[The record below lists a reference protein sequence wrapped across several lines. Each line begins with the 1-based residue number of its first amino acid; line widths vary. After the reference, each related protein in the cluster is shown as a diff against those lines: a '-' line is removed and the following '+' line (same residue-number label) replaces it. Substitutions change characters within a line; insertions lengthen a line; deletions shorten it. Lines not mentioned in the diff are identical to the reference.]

1 MAATNN
7 NKKNSKITPTHQQA
21 QAAPFPVGSLV
32 TVESRTWAGINKP
45 GGAAKITK
53 TYLDDDQVQRVDVK
67 YVLGGTEKNIE
78 VVFVTATE
86 YLDSTSRQRKRN
98 VRTNISAAPSPV
110 VKNKRRKASTTS
122 TPSNA
127 KPKVRSKQKPKTKKK
142 DTHEVEAE
150 AAVETN
156 SKNVISVTET
166 ELDLDDPIPR
176 EIVIETCSRISLNED
191 DSLLDSCFYLKQA
204 RQQQQHQYPQQIPH
218 LQKKRK
224 SKKITQED
232 AKNTR
237 KLTEFFTSN
246 KTKTTPKPKSPLE
259 KKKMNQTK
267 KNDKRET
274 PTKTN
279 NNGASYTQ
287 QHTAKAE
294 QKKSSRPFTQ
304 HHDETTA
311 QDSKTTQNINNVQK
325 IKSNNSATNNMKK
338 TLQECDNIIVPSS
351 PHTAAAAKKTTS
363 QSNSTNAPQAASTA
377 PAVAAAPVEVVSPV
391 SSYPNN
397 NVHKEEVEDSLEK
410 RLPSFTSTFSD
421 IMRLRDEITLKE
433 IRDLMDQNQKSNE
446 KYSKQEIIAFL
457 HKLDQMNRVMFQEE
471 TGLVFKI

>member
-1 MAATNN
+1 M
-7 NKKNSKITPTHQQA
+7 
-21 QAAPFPVGSLV
+21 
-32 TVESRTWAGINKP
+32 
-45 GGAAKITK
+45 
-53 TYLDDDQVQRVDVK
+53 K

-86 YLDSTSRQRKRN
+86 YLDNTSRQRKRN
-98 VRTNISAAPSPV
+98 VRTNISAPPSPG
-110 VKNKRRKASTTS
+110 KRRKASTTS
-122 TPSNA
+122 TSNA
-127 KPKVRSKQKPKTKKK
+127 KPKVVKRANKQKPKTKKK
-142 DTHEVEAE
+142 QPVKKKDTQEIEE
-150 AAVETN
+150 EAVETN

-204 RQQQQHQYPQQIPH
+204 RQQQQQQYPQKIPP

-246 KTKTTPKPKSPLE
+246 KTKVTKTKSTSPLK
-259 KKKMNQTK
+259 KKKMNLAK

-274 PTKTN
+274 PTKKS
-279 NNGASYTQ
+279 NNGASYTP
-287 QHTAKAE
+287 QHTSKAE
-294 QKKSSRPFTQ
+294 QKKNSRPLL
-304 HHDETTA
+304 HPDETTA
-311 QDSKTTQNINNVQK
+311 QDSKTTQNITNVKTRMPNNT
-325 IKSNNSATNNMKK
+325 ATSNMKK
-338 TLQECDNIIVPSS
+338 TLQECENIIVPSS
-351 PHTAAAAKKTTS
+351 PHTAAATKAKTNS
-363 QSNSTNAPQAASTA
+363 QFNSTNAPSQAASIA
-377 PAVAAAPVEVVSPV
+377 PAASPAPVEVVSPV

-397 NVHKEEVEDSLEK
+397 NVHKEVVEDSLEK

-433 IRDLMDQNQKSNE
+433 IQDLMDQNKKSKE
-446 KYSKQEIIAFL
+446 KYSKKEIIAFL